1 MSGKQARRRRQQV
14 AAPPPVAR
22 KGARRRASPKVLLVA
37 ALAGLV
43 LVGAVVG
50 ISLAAGGNSSSSA
63 ATIPPV
69 GSLTNALPNAAAVQR
84 EFAGIPQNGLVLGSA
99 KAPLT
104 MVEYIDLQC
113 PGCRAF
119 ETSVAPSIVS
129 EFVRAGK
136 LKIEARPLAF
146 IGPDSIPARKAMI
159 AASQQNRAFNFAQIT
174 YANQGTENTGWL
186 NQTFIE
192 HAAASV
198 PGMKVRRVVDDQD
211 SSFVT
216 DATNRIDAQANADRV
231 SQTPTL
237 FIGKTGS
244 KLNPVSST
252 ATRKVKGPAGIAA
265 ELILYPGRSRPTDR
279 IQEKI
284 VRVENLVAK
293 IFVGFAVDSTC
304 ACLGTQVGNASRKS
318 APFRSEIAGLD
329 FELLNRI
336 LRGN

>member
-43 LVGAVVG
+43 LVSAVVG
-50 ISLAAGGNSSSSA
+50 ISLAAGGNSSSAA
-63 ATIPPV
+63 ATIPTV

-136 LKIEARPLAF
+136 LKIEARPIAF
-146 IGPDSIPARKAMI
+146 IGPDSIPARQAMI
-159 AASQQNRAFNFAQIT
+159 AASKQNRAFNFAQIT

-198 PGMKVRRVVDDQD
+198 PGMKVQRVVDDQG

-216 DATNRIDAQANADRV
+216 DASNRIDAQATADRV

-237 FIGKTGS
+237 LLGKTGS
-244 KLNPVSST
+244 KLKPVSST
-252 ATRKVKGPAGIAA
+252 APFDAA
-265 ELILYPGRSRPTDR
+265 QLAAAIR
-279 IQEKI
+279 
-284 VRVENLVAK
+284 A
-293 IFVGFAVDSTC
+293 
-304 ACLGTQVGNASRKS
+304 LG
-318 APFRSEIAGLD
+318 
-329 FELLNRI
+329 
-336 LRGN
+336 

>member
-14 AAPPPVAR
+14 AAPPPDAR

-43 LVGAVVG
+43 LVSAVVG
-50 ISLAAGGNSSSSA
+50 ISLAAGGNSSSAA
-63 ATIPPV
+63 ATIPTV

-146 IGPDSIPARKAMI
+146 IGPDSIPARQAMI
-159 AASQQNRAFNFAQIT
+159 AASKQNRAFNFAQIT

-198 PGMKVRRVVDDQD
+198 PGMKVQRVVDDQG

-216 DATNRIDAQANADRV
+216 DASNRIDAQATADRV

-237 FIGKTGS
+237 LLGKTGS
-244 KLNPVSST
+244 KLKPVSST
-252 ATRKVKGPAGIAA
+252 ATFDAA
-265 ELILYPGRSRPTDR
+265 QLAAAIR
-279 IQEKI
+279 
-284 VRVENLVAK
+284 A
-293 IFVGFAVDSTC
+293 
-304 ACLGTQVGNASRKS
+304 LG
-318 APFRSEIAGLD
+318 
-329 FELLNRI
+329 
-336 LRGN
+336 

>member
-14 AAPPPVAR
+14 AAPPPVAH
-22 KGARRRASPKVLLVA
+22 KGARRRASPKVLVIA

-43 LVGAVVG
+43 IAGAVVG
-50 ISLAAGGNSSSSA
+50 IALAVGGNSSSSA
-63 ATIPPV
+63 ATVPTV
-69 GSLTNALPNAAAVQR
+69 GSLTNALPDAAAVQR
-84 EFAGIPQNGLVLGSA
+84 EFAGIPQNGLVLGSP

-119 ETSVAPSIVS
+119 ETEVAPSIVA

-136 LKIEARPLAF
+136 LKIEARPIAF
-146 IGPDSIPARKAMI
+146 IGPDSIPARQAMI
-159 AASQQNRAFNFAQIT
+159 AASEQNRAFNFAQIT

-198 PGMKVRRVVDDQD
+198 PGMKVQKLQDDQD

-216 DATNRIDAQANADRV
+216 DAAKRIDGQANADRV

-237 FIGKTGS
+237 LIGKTGS
-244 KLNPVSST
+244 KLKPVSST
-252 ATRKVKGPAGIAA
+252 VTFNAA
-265 ELILYPGRSRPTDR
+265 QLAAAIR
-279 IQEKI
+279 
-284 VRVENLVAK
+284 A
-293 IFVGFAVDSTC
+293 
-304 ACLGTQVGNASRKS
+304 
-318 APFRSEIAGLD
+318 LD
-329 FELLNRI
+329 
-336 LRGN
+336 

>member
-63 ATIPPV
+63 ATIPAV

-136 LKIEARPLAF
+136 LKIEARPIAF
-146 IGPDSIPARKAMI
+146 IGPDSIPARQAMI
-159 AASQQNRAFNFAQIT
+159 AASKQHRAFNFAQIT

-198 PGMKVRRVVDDQD
+198 PGMKVQRVVDDQD

-244 KLNPVSST
+244 KLKPVSST
-252 ATRKVKGPAGIAA
+252 ATFDATQLAA
-265 ELILYPGRSRPTDR
+265 AIR
-279 IQEKI
+279 
-284 VRVENLVAK
+284 A
-293 IFVGFAVDSTC
+293 
-304 ACLGTQVGNASRKS
+304 LG
-318 APFRSEIAGLD
+318 
-329 FELLNRI
+329 
-336 LRGN
+336 

>member
-22 KGARRRASPKVLLVA
+22 KGARASPKVLLLA

-50 ISLAAGGNSSSSA
+50 ISLAVGGNSSSSA
-63 ATIPPV
+63 ATIPAV

-84 EFAGIPQNGLVLGSA
+84 EFAGIPQNELVLGSA

-104 MVEYIDLQC
+104 MVQYIDLQC

-136 LKIEARPLAF
+136 LKIEARPIAF
-146 IGPDSIPARKAMI
+146 IGPDSIPARQAMI
-159 AASQQNRAFNFAQIT
+159 AASKQNRAFNFAQIT

-198 PGMKVRRVVDDQD
+198 PGMKVQRVVNDQD

-244 KLNPVSST
+244 KLKPVSST
-252 ATRKVKGPAGIAA
+252 ATFDAAQLAGAIRA
-265 ELILYPGRSRPTDR
+265 
-279 IQEKI
+279 
-284 VRVENLVAK
+284 
-293 IFVGFAVDSTC
+293 
-304 ACLGTQVGNASRKS
+304 LG
-318 APFRSEIAGLD
+318 
-329 FELLNRI
+329 
-336 LRGN
+336 

>member
-22 KGARRRASPKVLLVA
+22 KGARRRASPKVLLLA
-37 ALAGLV
+37 GLAGLV

-50 ISLAAGGNSSSSA
+50 ISLAVGGNSSSSA
-63 ATIPPV
+63 ATIPAV

-159 AASQQNRAFNFAQIT
+159 AASQQNRAFNFAQIA

-198 PGMKVRRVVDDQD
+198 PGMKVRRVVDDQE

-216 DATNRIDAQANADRV
+216 DATNRIDAQATADRV

-244 KLNPVSST
+244 KLKPVSST
-252 ATRKVKGPAGIAA
+252 ATFDAA
-265 ELILYPGRSRPTDR
+265 ELAAAIR
-279 IQEKI
+279 
-284 VRVENLVAK
+284 A
-293 IFVGFAVDSTC
+293 
-304 ACLGTQVGNASRKS
+304 LG
-318 APFRSEIAGLD
+318 
-329 FELLNRI
+329 
-336 LRGN
+336 

>member
-1 MSGKQARRRRQQV
+1 MSGKQARRRRQV

-22 KGARRRASPKVLLVA
+22 KGARRRASPKVLLLA

-43 LVGAVVG
+43 LVGVVVG
-50 ISLAAGGNSSSSA
+50 ISLAAGGNSSSAA
-63 ATIPPV
+63 ATIPTV

-104 MVEYIDLQC
+104 LVQYIDLQC
-113 PGCRAF
+113 PGCRAY
-119 ETSVAPSIVS
+119 ETAVQPSIVQ
-129 EFVRAGK
+129 EFVRTGK
-136 LKIEARPLAF
+136 LKIEARPIAF
-146 IGPDSIPARKAMI
+146 IGPDSIPARQAMI

-198 PGMKVRRVVDDQD
+198 PRMKVQQVLDDQD

-216 DATNRIDAQANADRV
+216 DATDKIDAQATADRV
-231 SQTPTL
+231 SGTPTL

-244 KLNPVSST
+244 KLKPVSST
-252 ATRKVKGPAGIAA
+252 ATFDAA
-265 ELILYPGRSRPTDR
+265 ELAAAIR
-279 IQEKI
+279 
-284 VRVENLVAK
+284 A
-293 IFVGFAVDSTC
+293 
-304 ACLGTQVGNASRKS
+304 LG
-318 APFRSEIAGLD
+318 
-329 FELLNRI
+329 
-336 LRGN
+336 

>member
-14 AAPPPVAR
+14 ATPPPVAR

-50 ISLAAGGNSSSSA
+50 ISLAAGGNSSSAA
-63 ATIPPV
+63 ATIPTV

-216 DATNRIDAQANADRV
+216 DATNRIDAQATADRV
-231 SQTPTL
+231 PQTPTL

-244 KLNPVSST
+244 KLKPVSST
-252 ATRKVKGPAGIAA
+252 ATFDAA
-265 ELILYPGRSRPTDR
+265 QLAAAIR
-279 IQEKI
+279 
-284 VRVENLVAK
+284 A
-293 IFVGFAVDSTC
+293 
-304 ACLGTQVGNASRKS
+304 LG
-318 APFRSEIAGLD
+318 
-329 FELLNRI
+329 
-336 LRGN
+336 

>member
-1 MSGKQARRRRQQV
+1 M
-14 AAPPPVAR
+14 
-22 KGARRRASPKVLLVA
+22 
-37 ALAGLV
+37 
-43 LVGAVVG
+43 LVGAIVG
-50 ISLAAGGNSSSSA
+50 ISLAVGGNSSSSA
-63 ATIPPV
+63 ATIPAV

-136 LKIEARPLAF
+136 LKIEARPIAF
-146 IGPDSIPARKAMI
+146 IGPDSIPARQAMI
-159 AASQQNRAFNFAQIT
+159 AASKQNRAFNFAQIT

-198 PGMKVRRVVDDQD
+198 PGMKVQRVVDDQD

-216 DATNRIDAQANADRV
+216 DATHRIDAQANADRV

-237 FIGKTGS
+237 LLGKTGS
-244 KLNPVSST
+244 KLNPVSSA
-252 ATRKVKGPAGIAA
+252 ATFDPAKLAA
-265 ELILYPGRSRPTDR
+265 AIRS
-279 IQEKI
+279 
-284 VRVENLVAK
+284 
-293 IFVGFAVDSTC
+293 
-304 ACLGTQVGNASRKS
+304 LG
-318 APFRSEIAGLD
+318 
-329 FELLNRI
+329 
-336 LRGN
+336 

>member
-1 MSGKQARRRRQQV
+1 V
-14 AAPPPVAR
+14 VAPPPVAR
-22 KGARRRASPKVLLVA
+22 KGARRRASPKVLLLA

-50 ISLAAGGNSSSSA
+50 IALAVGGNSSSSA
-63 ATIPPV
+63 ATIPTV
-69 GSLTNALPNAAAVQR
+69 GSLTNALPDAAAVQR
-84 EFAGIPQNGLVLGSA
+84 EFAGIPQKGLVLGSA

-136 LKIEARPLAF
+136 LKIEARPIAF
-146 IGPDSIPARKAMI
+146 IGPDSIPARQAMI
-159 AASQQNRAFNFAQIT
+159 AASEQNRAFNFAQIT

-192 HAAASV
+192 QAAASV
-198 PGMKVRRVVDDQD
+198 PGMKVQRVVDDQD

-216 DATNRIDAQANADRV
+216 DATHRIDAQATADRV

-244 KLNPVSST
+244 KLKPVSST
-252 ATRKVKGPAGIAA
+252 ATFDAA
-265 ELILYPGRSRPTDR
+265 ELAAAIR
-279 IQEKI
+279 
-284 VRVENLVAK
+284 A
-293 IFVGFAVDSTC
+293 
-304 ACLGTQVGNASRKS
+304 LG
-318 APFRSEIAGLD
+318 
-329 FELLNRI
+329 
-336 LRGN
+336 

>member
-37 ALAGLV
+37 ALVGLV

-50 ISLAAGGNSSSSA
+50 ISLAAGGNSSSAA
-63 ATIPPV
+63 ATIPTV

-216 DATNRIDAQANADRV
+216 DATNRIDAQATADRV
-231 SQTPTL
+231 PQTPTL
-237 FIGKTGS
+237 LIGKTGS
-244 KLNPVSST
+244 KLKPVSST
-252 ATRKVKGPAGIAA
+252 ATFDAA
-265 ELILYPGRSRPTDR
+265 QLAAAIR
-279 IQEKI
+279 
-284 VRVENLVAK
+284 A
-293 IFVGFAVDSTC
+293 
-304 ACLGTQVGNASRKS
+304 LG
-318 APFRSEIAGLD
+318 
-329 FELLNRI
+329 
-336 LRGN
+336 

>member
-22 KGARRRASPKVLLVA
+22 KGARASPKVLLLA

-50 ISLAAGGNSSSSA
+50 ISLAVGGNSSSSA
-63 ATIPPV
+63 ATIPAV

-136 LKIEARPLAF
+136 LKIEARPIAF
-146 IGPDSIPARKAMI
+146 IGPDSIPARQAMI
-159 AASQQNRAFNFAQIT
+159 AASKQNRAFNFAQIT

-198 PGMKVRRVVDDQD
+198 PGMKVQRVVNDQD

-244 KLNPVSST
+244 KLKPVSST
-252 ATRKVKGPAGIAA
+252 ATFDAAQLAGAIRA
-265 ELILYPGRSRPTDR
+265 
-279 IQEKI
+279 
-284 VRVENLVAK
+284 
-293 IFVGFAVDSTC
+293 
-304 ACLGTQVGNASRKS
+304 LG
-318 APFRSEIAGLD
+318 
-329 FELLNRI
+329 
-336 LRGN
+336 

>member
-50 ISLAAGGNSSSSA
+50 ISLAAGGNSSSAA
-63 ATIPPV
+63 ATIPTV

-136 LKIEARPLAF
+136 LKIEARPIAF
-146 IGPDSIPARKAMI
+146 IGPDSIPARQAMI

-198 PGMKVRRVVDDQD
+198 PGMKVQRVVDGQD

-237 FIGKTGS
+237 LLGKTGS
-244 KLNPVSST
+244 KLNPVSSAVT
-252 ATRKVKGPAGIAA
+252 FDAA
-265 ELILYPGRSRPTDR
+265 KLAAAIRS
-279 IQEKI
+279 
-284 VRVENLVAK
+284 
-293 IFVGFAVDSTC
+293 
-304 ACLGTQVGNASRKS
+304 LG
-318 APFRSEIAGLD
+318 
-329 FELLNRI
+329 
-336 LRGN
+336 

>member
-22 KGARRRASPKVLLVA
+22 KGARRRASPKVLLLA

-43 LVGAVVG
+43 LVGVVVG
-50 ISLAAGGNSSSSA
+50 ISLAAGGNSSSAA
-63 ATIPPV
+63 ATIPTV

-104 MVEYIDLQC
+104 LVQYIDLQC
-113 PGCRAF
+113 PGCRAY
-119 ETSVAPSIVS
+119 ETAVQPSIVQ
-129 EFVRAGK
+129 EFVRTGK
-136 LKIEARPLAF
+136 LKIEARPIAF
-146 IGPDSIPARKAMI
+146 IGPDSIPARQAMI

-198 PGMKVRRVVDDQD
+198 PGMKVRQLLDNQD
-211 SSFVT
+211 SSLVT
-216 DATNRIDAQANADRV
+216 DATNRIDGQATADRV

-244 KLNPVSST
+244 KLKPVSST
-252 ATRKVKGPAGIAA
+252 ATFDAA
-265 ELILYPGRSRPTDR
+265 ELAAAIR
-279 IQEKI
+279 
-284 VRVENLVAK
+284 A
-293 IFVGFAVDSTC
+293 
-304 ACLGTQVGNASRKS
+304 LG
-318 APFRSEIAGLD
+318 
-329 FELLNRI
+329 
-336 LRGN
+336 

>member
-22 KGARRRASPKVLLVA
+22 KGARRRASPKVLLLA
-37 ALAGLV
+37 TLAGLV
-43 LVGAVVG
+43 LVGAVGG
-50 ISLAAGGNSSSSA
+50 IALAVGGNGSSSA
-63 ATIPPV
+63 ATIPTV

-113 PGCRAF
+113 PSCRAF

-136 LKIEARPLAF
+136 LKIEARPIAF
-146 IGPDSIPARKAMI
+146 IGPDSISARQAMI
-159 AASQQNRAFNFAQIT
+159 AASEQNRAFNFAQIT
-174 YANQGTENTGWL
+174 YADQGTENTGWL

-198 PGMKVRRVVDDQD
+198 PGMNVKRLLDDQN
-211 SSFVT
+211 SSFVSN
-216 DATNRIDAQANADRV
+216 ASNKIDAQATADRV
-231 SQTPTL
+231 SETPTL

-244 KLNPVSST
+244 KLKPVSST
-252 ATRKVKGPAGIAA
+252 VTFDAA
-265 ELILYPGRSRPTDR
+265 QLAAAIR
-279 IQEKI
+279 
-284 VRVENLVAK
+284 A
-293 IFVGFAVDSTC
+293 
-304 ACLGTQVGNASRKS
+304 LG
-318 APFRSEIAGLD
+318 
-329 FELLNRI
+329 
-336 LRGN
+336 

>member
-1 MSGKQARRRRQQV
+1 MV
-14 AAPPPVAR
+14 APPPVAR
-22 KGARRRASPKVLLVA
+22 KGARRRASPKVLLLA

-50 ISLAAGGNSSSSA
+50 IALAVGGNSSSSA
-63 ATIPPV
+63 ATIPTV

-84 EFAGIPQNGLVLGSA
+84 EFAGIPQKGLVLGSA

-136 LKIEARPLAF
+136 LKIEARPIAF
-146 IGPDSIPARKAMI
+146 IGPDSIPARQAMI
-159 AASQQNRAFNFAQIT
+159 AASEQNRAFNFAQIT

-198 PGMKVRRVVDDQD
+198 PRMKVQQVLDDQD

-216 DATNRIDAQANADRV
+216 DATHRIDAQATADRV

-244 KLNPVSST
+244 KLKPVSST
-252 ATRKVKGPAGIAA
+252 ATFDAA
-265 ELILYPGRSRPTDR
+265 QLAAAIR
-279 IQEKI
+279 
-284 VRVENLVAK
+284 A
-293 IFVGFAVDSTC
+293 
-304 ACLGTQVGNASRKS
+304 LG
-318 APFRSEIAGLD
+318 
-329 FELLNRI
+329 
-336 LRGN
+336 